1 MTYPSNE
8 GPAHRPGAN
17 RSAAPEQHVER
28 KLTAILVADVVGYS
42 RLMGADEEG
51 TLTRLKALRRD
62 LIDPKI
68 AEHGG
73 RIIKLMGDGALVEF
87 PSVVDAVRCAVEIQ
101 AAMPERN
108 AEVPPEKQIAF
119 RIGINVGD
127 VIIDGQ
133 DIYGDGV
140 NIGARLQASASPGTV
155 LVSGTAHDHVHNKLP
170 YAFDY
175 LGEQHVKNIAR
186 PVRVYRVRP
195 EPAAVRWRATFSRR
209 LARPRLVISVVL
221 LAVIGTAGG
230 LYFNERGTPIKSL
243 ITSALP
249 GSTAN
254 RTATLPDQPIIA
266 VLPFNNMSGDANLDY
281 FSDGITEDLT
291 TWLSQNPE
299 LVVISRTSAFAYK
312 GKSPDIREVGRT
324 LGARY
329 VLEGSVRKDNDRVRI
344 TAQLIDAAS
353 GHHVWAERYAEEG
366 NDVAALQDAVTHK
379 IVSSIGSMHGQ
390 IRATVYRNAWSKD
403 PGKLLEY
410 DYFLRIH
417 GLIMRGPKEDLEQAR
432 QVAFEGLQHFPNSAI
447 IKIKLA
453 WTYLNDV
460 RRGYSDDPARD
471 LERAFSLGSEGMA
484 GHDIPRLG
492 QMHGHWLMA
501 LAYFYCKQDYPR
513 ALEERDTTLAM
524 APIDAIVLVD
534 LSQTLTFSGRPAE
547 AIASIRKAIELDP
560 GFPAWFHTYK
570 AEAHY
575 AAGDN
580 RDTIA
585 ELGQAGQS
593 QFRTLIYR
601 AASYA
606 ALGQLDEARTASA
619 ELQKWSSG
627 TNLAKLRYEFPFQTD
642 SDRER
647 MIADLRKAGL
657 PDG

>member
-1 MTYPSNE
+1 MVHPSNE
-8 GPAHRPGAN
+8 SPAQTL
-17 RSAAPEQHVER
+17 SADRNTAPQQHVER

-51 TLTRLKALRRD
+51 TLARLKALRRD

-68 AEHGG
+68 GEHGG
-73 RIIKLMGDGALVEF
+73 RMIKLMGDGALVEF
-87 PSVVDAVRCAVEIQ
+87 ASVVDAVRCAVEIQ
-101 AAMPERN
+101 AAMPSRN
-108 AEVPPEKQIAF
+108 AEIPSEKQITL

-140 NIGARLQASASPGTV
+140 NIGARLQALASSGAV
-155 LVSGTAHDHVHNKLP
+155 LVSGAAYEHVHDKLP
-170 YAFDY
+170 YTFDY

-186 PVRVYRVRP
+186 PVRVYQVRS
-195 EPAAVRWRATFSRR
+195 EPAALRW
-209 LARPRLVISVVL
+209 LALLTRGLRHPRLLISVAL
-221 LAVIGTAGG
+221 LVFVGTASG
-230 LYFNERGTPIKSL
+230 LLLSERGAPIRSL
-243 ITSALP
+243 ITTVMP
-249 GSTAN
+249 GSTGDRA
-254 RTATLPDQPIIA
+254 ATLPDQPTIA
-266 VLPFNNMSGDANLDY
+266 VLPFNNISGDANLDY

-312 GKSPDIREVGRT
+312 GKSPDVREVGRA

-329 VLEGSVRKDNDRVRI
+329 VLTGSVRKDNDRVRI
-344 TAQLIDAAS
+344 TAQLIDALS

-366 NDVAALQDAVTHK
+366 NDVAALQDEVTHK
-379 IVSSIGSMHGQ
+379 IVSSIGSMNGQ

-403 PGKLLEY
+403 PSKLQEY

-417 GLIMRGPKEDLEQAR
+417 GLIRRGPKEDLEQAR
-432 QVAFEGLQHFPNSAI
+432 QVAFEGRQHFPNSAI

-453 WTYLNDV
+453 WVYLQGV

-471 LERAFSLGSEGMA
+471 LERVFSLGSEGMA
-484 GHDIPRLG
+484 GQGIPRLG

-501 LAYFYCKQDYPR
+501 LAYFYCKQDYAR

-524 APIDAIVLVD
+524 APIDAAVLVE

-547 AIASIRKAIELDP
+547 AIASIRKAVELDP
-560 GFPAWFHTYK
+560 GFPPLFHTYL

-575 AAGDN
+575 AAGDH
-580 RDTIA
+580 RHA
-585 ELGQAGQS
+585 LSELAQTGPP
-593 QFRTLIYR
+593 QFRALIYKS
-601 AASYA
+601 ASHA
-606 ALGQLDEARTASA
+606 ALGQLDEARVAST

-627 TNLAKLRYEFPFQTD
+627 SNLAKLRYEFPFQSK

-647 MIADLRKAGL
+647 MIEDLRKAGL